1 MKSKKLLALG
11 SALLLVAGF
20 VSLGALPANAGNEN
34 NTNETTYWENQY
46 PGSTCYKDNATYG
59 SVTTDSS
66 GIEGVTLTGAYQWV
80 ALIVNG
86 GGGGVNQGD
95 AIYPSPA
102 SGTQYNPP
110 LTTGPSPQHPA
121 VSHWIVCIDTTP
133 PPVTTV
139 PAVTFTDVCGI
150 ANDAIVGGVDTASI
164 DYTITDGRTD
174 GVGTVTVTAVPQPG
188 YTFADG
194 AYTGPWSHTFTNE
207 PCPVVIETVPEVTFT
222 DVCGVANDAIV
233 GGVDTASIDYTI
245 TDGRTDGVGTVTVTA
260 VPQPGYTFADG
271 AYTGPWSHTFTNEP
285 CPVVIETVP
294 EVTFTDVC
302 GVANDAIV
310 GGVDTASI
318 DYTITDGRTDGV
330 GTVTVTAVP
339 QPGYTFADGAYAGPW
354 SHTFTNASCG
364 DIQLIAPFAFDPT
377 CPEEQDAASGYI
389 QLDLKDHLHY
399 AINGVPTNQAKNDV
413 APGTYTISVTVDDGY
428 TLVGPS
434 SWQITVNPP
443 FCPPTLALLST
454 TASMSNI
461 TCSSAGSFTLAAT
474 EGIQWF
480 VNGSATATPAG
491 TYARTTPGVVNVEA
505 RLIDPVNDGW
515 EDGAQTNWTFTFTNP
530 VDCLPTLAF
539 TGSDSAPLGLL
550 LAGGF
555 LLVGGAVVAVEKRLR
570 REAR

>member
-164 DYTITDGRTD
+164 DYTITDGRVN
-174 GVGTVTVTAVPQPG
+174 GVGTVTVTAVPQ
-188 YTFADG
+188 
-194 AYTGPWSHTFTNE
+194 S
-207 PCPVVIETVPEVTFT
+207 
-222 DVCGVANDAIV
+222 
-233 GGVDTASIDYTI
+233 
-245 TDGRTDGVGTVTVTA
+245 
-260 VPQPGYTFADG
+260 GYTFADG